1 MRISGAQDPN
11 STGRVGPLQ
20 HLLGQLELGAA
31 KGTAG
36 TMKSIPRLMRMIE
49 SNIPP
54 IGIIAS
60 GGLEPWMQSLAKPPQ
75 TVEEE
80 IQRSPFTK
88 AANTLVK
95 DVQEFYPRDR
105 ELSKDLIVG
114 SLLETVGGIVPTVAS
129 GLLGRLGKAANL
141 ASIAQSSTSAASGA
155 ADEANA
161 AGRPDLAQTAFGYAL
176 PAVAATQA
184 ALGVPERLLKIKP
197 GKGVMG
203 GVKSYAKG
211 TVSESGQEGLEQGWG
226 NFNASTLTGYDP
238 DREIT
243 EGVGTSM
250 ALGGLVGG
258 PVEFVG
264 DLNARLQPTEAQRL
278 SQQLANEIN
287 RSSLAPDGRVIPG
300 QENRWSLPA
309 EQGAPRL
316 GTFMD
321 GPTDRFQFNDVE
333 PDPNAPPYRRGP
345 ITDPSRLIDLNANPV
360 PPQFT
365 NPDPI
370 IDRWLR
376 EQYFRRQEGP
386 NPEKRT
392 IGQEIPVLPPA
403 GIPVTDREDVVIPF
417 RRRAQQQLLL
427 PETTGNGSTSV
438 VDEPYDPN
446 ASAAQFLMDMEAR
459 AKRKARIQDAQRR
472 QGVNELPTRDGPAE
486 PMPVAWPAGSGGPPT
501 RLSSNLP
508 LPRGPMFEE
517 DQNPQP
523 QPGSVIPQQPAT
535 VADGSRTPLP
545 EGAFSEDQ
553 GQPVKSKKPAAG
565 PAKPAGQVPAE
576 VQAAPAQVAPAPAA
590 KATARP
596 VAVAPPAP
604 AAPSQPEPNEKDE
617 PVTALGVK
625 PNAVYAKFRTS
636 KGSEYVMYGNGNTVR
651 LKKSPGKGQGQVQP
665 MMPVVFISEETF
677 TELMNTASPKV
688 RLSKPSVTPGKVV
701 QIRPT
706 SGSSDILGVAESDI
720 KFHIFD
726 FGGGSTAH
734 PVSLTPKP
742 GLHPYELSY
751 NGEDKSTHVGNSI
764 VQIEFAPPQSKG
776 AVTEQP
782 AAAAP
787 VLQTAT
793 TPEPKQPVKTKKV
806 SALRAITGQKPVGVP
821 LTRDQEL
828 GEDVVELDEEA
839 DLKSKETWKRLP
851 IEKTGKVQSDE
862 LTKEQIEWFAA
873 QGTPKENTAFGRLH
887 RFLTVDIQG
896 VVDAALSRFKGLP
909 SEAGPTITNGLWSA
923 AIDYMMKNGDFD
935 ISKGKF
941 NPARTAQFIAAK
953 VFRGYTSKKGQA
965 TQGSAS
971 LDQPSNEDP
980 DSSLGEIIKAQ
991 TLDPADEAQRTEAR
1005 QVLAGIL
1012 PKIHDAII
1020 SDLDSTDEMQAIGP
1034 VWNSLMSGKE
1044 VDLKSFRSPAVKDL
1058 IKSPAFRKKISLK
1071 IREAFFE
1078 MATSEEAEAAEFLH
1092 TLRHS
1097 ATDATGPAMT
1107 PDQIRA
1113 AAEQF
1118 IGGPLPENIRIVT
1131 DTESLT
1137 PDGKH
1142 WDGRFISGP
1151 DGWVIELNSAFLHSP
1166 QQVQSAL
1173 LHEGLHAVWGDPSV
1187 QKAWNQYRSAANPMP
1202 GYGVTE
1208 EEQIEEG
1215 VVSSIGDRWS
1225 SDRARSAWKKF
1236 TDAVW
1241 SAIKRVFGFNPPESE
1256 LAKDILVASAMM
1268 ALRGSETGVNG
1279 STVTRYSPWNQVFK
1293 NAEQVKEALGGIN
1306 LPQSNL
1312 NVIEGAAAL
1321 TGELIPESIF
1331 QKLEKM
1337 RTAVMPN
1344 GAVNHVARI
1353 AARALGFM
1361 RGYGQLTQFKGG
1373 DKDTDIAYRSVL
1385 EADRDIFDS
1394 IVDLYGKLTDARN
1407 KLDNA
1412 TKAMAKEPLFSS
1424 VASMTNAIAKNLSD
1438 GYRDYIAAERKLAG
1452 PLSTLN
1458 GQRVNALTQAS
1469 KLLRIVKHT
1478 QPEALKK
1485 AIENIADHMPAGITD
1500 EAHLHAWL
1508 LQEKATGFPS
1518 FAPAVAPGAA
1528 PVGGVQPM
1536 NDALWEIMMVGDPA
1550 NGVQP
1555 AILKS
1560 PALMG
1565 RLNDLR
1571 LIKKDKAAAEKV
1583 RDNFIALMKSL
1594 NQNLTPTTDKTT
1606 TKQFIREYSKWIAAH
1621 QAALTKATELNSDF
1635 KKAQDRVRGLMRAI
1649 QIAESVQS
1657 DPAYMATLRKAAEGL
1672 NQRARG
1678 IFTFGIHHSGQSK
1691 GKLDGT
1697 FGIMDPRNNT
1707 LRWLSFSP
1715 GKEEQARNIKLA
1727 EDLLA
1732 NINVFINDPLSP
1744 PGQVAV
1750 YKETIIPLL
1759 EGIWMADTAGQ
1770 MLQAQGN
1777 PSDLGWL
1784 VGAPF
1789 RAAGAVQHAAGNPIP
1804 GIAPRSIVFPA
1815 VGGAAGAMLLKWM
1828 GRTDIAANAIR
1839 NGNANVEFGDTRQR
1853 KLNMAAAE
1861 EHGFIEK
1868 TAGVYMGKDGVP
1880 ASEGIRKWSMLV
1892 LNPIFASAQNPGQ
1905 RPLKV
1910 GEYTPTGYKITK
1922 ADMEAAMAQK
1932 KYRDYVQGQVSSK
1945 KHYQIWQHP
1954 VGREVGSRDKKDGIM
1969 SPGYFREQ
1977 TEFGKKMSRAESVWS
1992 KMGFSK
1998 RFEAAALADM
2008 DQSKGGITTYDN
2020 EIDLLESNGTDF
2032 NLAVNGWWGTSN
2044 PEYWA
2049 GYKDKVQMQ
2058 VAREMSANPNPNHTF
2073 TTIEE
2078 FQDYFGERRAQIIN
2092 AQAGYDKTTVDAE
2105 KLNALD
2111 TLMADLRR
2119 SVMGVATEEPFENQ
2133 LGRDAEGTG
2142 KPAAEVMTAKSEL
2155 TTPRGRMVAHDSF
2168 YDYTITD
2175 DGQRM
2180 RFNAAVMIYFQK
2192 QELEVLRAVVAGLR
2206 IELDKMNADYAK
2218 KVYGGGARKQYLQDK
2233 AYRKEEMD
2241 RVKAGESITTRRN
2254 LAHVISM
2261 LEKIENGILN
2271 NMKEANLDD
2280 HHLLSFVRP
2289 VEAVL
2294 SVAKLL
2300 SLPVQYG
2307 NILSAAFL
2315 VPMKNAYTMNRGR
2328 YAVASALMAMGK
2340 GGVLLTKQLYR
2351 AAADLADSMGAGAA
2365 FKKNKKAWLGIAGVI
2380 NRAAMKRREQMEALQ
2395 NAGFA
2400 VPESWGQGWQR
2411 YITSLRLPETG
2422 GMVHPEGDITPV
2434 RNMVSAAARVLGI
2447 VPSAL
2452 AFMGGH
2458 MTGGGELI
2466 GVQVQDEMNRQVL
2479 EDLKPDIIRAFEA
2492 RAAVDPNWGDTT
2504 KPIKPFSPEELGL
2517 NDFRSLNELRRKFGS
2532 SGSIESIFM
2541 DFYKRAKAAGPNG
2554 LNEPL
2559 MSETL
2564 MRNVMFEM
2572 QKAGNII
2579 SDSGKADA
2587 FKRKGWAGATA
2598 AILSRFMPY
2607 PNQLLPWLN
2616 DAFKVDPRDE
2626 GMKKWMRSTMA
2637 LVGFM
2642 LSMAILFMMNLGGRQ
2657 TLTQMATG
2665 KVPTQSTLTSFMNDP
2680 SAGNA
2685 ARTLVAGGAG
2695 VAMPFFGDPLNR
2707 LLSGQAQRPG
2717 MDLAQIVPGIGA
2729 AAEMGDFVRKV
2740 AQTRSIG
2747 MNATDLTKRLFPVT
2761 EMALNRLPGIRE
2773 DLVLQNAGR
2782 AIRGAAPGDLELKSQ
2797 GGGNSRLTPMT
2808 PYIRRALRSAVAGD
2822 QEGFESQIGQ
2832 ATRIKMDMSNG
2843 RMDEKAARK
2852 AVMASVGGRNPIR
2865 LAVGRKLEP
2874 DEEARL
2880 VGGMTAAQSEAYRQA
2895 GDVFARVGQWGGGGA
2910 GRKQKTPRTSRKG
2923 RTRGLVRSKRT
2934 TRRTRRK
2941 RSRIGW

>member
-1 MRISGAQDPN
+1 MSVDPSVFRGDPSAPISDQELMMRISGAQDPN

-49 SNIPP
+49 STIPP

-105 ELSKDLIVG
+105 ELSKDMIAG
-114 SLLETVGGIVPTVAS
+114 TIPQTVGGLVPTIAA
-129 GLLGRLGKAANL
+129 GALGKLAKAGNL
-141 ASIAQSSTSAASGA
+141 LSIIQSSTSAASDVS
-155 ADEANA
+155 DEAIA
-161 AGRPDLAQTAFGYAL
+161 AGRPDLAQQAFGYAL

-184 ALGVPERLLKIKP
+184 ALGVPEKFFSVKASP
-197 GKGVMG
+197 GWRGLARSAVTG
-203 GVKSYAKG
+203 GASEG
-211 TVSESGQEGLEQGWG
+211 TQEGLEQGW
-226 NFNASTLTGYDP
+226 NNLNARFGAGYDP
-238 DREIT
+238 SRHPLANVLESAGI
-243 EGVGTSM
+243 G
-250 ALGGLVGG
+250 ALIGG
-258 PVEFVG
+258 PVNVVG
-264 DLNARLQPTEAQRL
+264 NLNARQQATQDLAGVLDGSPMYPTQGSRRPAP
-278 SQQLANEIN
+278 IN
-287 RSSLAPDGRVIPG
+287 RLELPEQQGTPQLGQMAAQPGDIP
-300 QENRWSLPA
+300 E
-309 EQGAPRL
+309 
-316 GTFMD
+316 
-321 GPTDRFQFNDVE
+321 FNTVE
-333 PDPNAPPYRRGP
+333 ADPNAPPYQRPP
-345 ITDPSRLIDLNANPV
+345 ITDPSRLISRHALPV

-376 EQYFRRQEGP
+376 EQYFRQQEGP
-386 NPEKRT
+386 SPEKRT

-403 GIPVTDREDVVIPF
+403 GIPVTDREDVVVPF

-427 PETTGNGSTSV
+427 PETAGNGSTSV

-472 QGVNELPTRDGPAE
+472 QGVNELPTRTGTAE
-486 PMPVAWPAGSGGPPT
+486 PMPMAWPAGSGGPPT

-508 LPRGPMFEE
+508 FPRGPMFSE

-535 VADGSRTPLP
+535 VADGIRTQPP
-545 EGAFSEDQ
+545 EGALSEDQ

-565 PAKPAGQVPAE
+565 PAQPTGQVPAE
-576 VQAAPAQVAPAPAA
+576 AQATPAQVAPAAP
-590 KATARP
+590 P

-604 AAPSQPEPNEKDE
+604 
-617 PVTALGVK
+617 
-625 PNAVYAKFRTS
+625 
-636 KGSEYVMYGNGNTVR
+636 
-651 LKKSPGKGQGQVQP
+651 
-665 MMPVVFISEETF
+665 
-677 TELMNTASPKV
+677 
-688 RLSKPSVTPGKVV
+688 
-701 QIRPT
+701 
-706 SGSSDILGVAESDI
+706 
-720 KFHIFD
+720 
-726 FGGGSTAH
+726 
-734 PVSLTPKP
+734 
-742 GLHPYELSY
+742 
-751 NGEDKSTHVGNSI
+751 
-764 VQIEFAPPQSKG
+764 
-776 AVTEQP
+776 
-782 AAAAP
+782 AAAP

-793 TPEPKQPVKTKKV
+793 TPAPKQPVKTKKV

-873 QGTPKENTAFGRLH
+873 QGTPEKDTAFGRLH

-909 SEAGPTITNGLWSA
+909 SEAGPRITNGLWSA

-941 NPARTAQFIAAK
+941 NPARTAQFIATK

-1012 PKIHDAII
+1012 PKIYDAII

-1044 VDLKSFRSPAVKDL
+1044 VDLKSFRSPTVKAL
-1058 IKSPAFRKKISLK
+1058 IKSPEFRKKISLK

-1078 MATSEEAEAAEFLH
+1078 MATAEEVEAAEFMH

-1306 LPQSNL
+1306 LPQDNL
-1312 NVIEGAAAL
+1312 KVIEGAAAL

-1394 IVDLYGKLTDARN
+1394 IVDLYGKLTNARN

-1594 NQNLTPTTDKTT
+1594 NQNLLPTTNKTT
-1606 TKQFIREYSKWIAAH
+1606 TKQFIREYSKWVATH

-1657 DPAYMATLRKAAEGL
+1657 DPAYMATLGKASEGL
-1672 NQRARG
+1672 SQRTRG
-1678 IFTFGIHHSGQSK
+1678 IMTFGIHHGGARK
-1691 GKLDGT
+1691 DTLNGT
-1697 FGIMDPRNNT
+1697 VGIKNPLNGEMVWMS
-1707 LRWLSFSP
+1707 LSP
-1715 GKEEQARNIKLA
+1715 GKDHQARNQQMA

-1732 NINVFINDPLSP
+1732 ATTIFVNDPLSP
-1744 PGQVAV
+1744 PGDVRV
-1750 YKETIIPLL
+1750 YRDTVIPML
-1759 EGIWMADTAGQ
+1759 EGTWLKAAAAQ
-1770 MLQAQGN
+1770 MLQAESN
-1777 PSDLGWL
+1777 PSGLGWL

-1789 RAAGAVQHAAGNPIP
+1789 RAAGSVQHAAGNPIP
-1804 GIAPRSIVFPA
+1804 GITPRSLVFPA
-1815 VGGAAGAMLLKWM
+1815 VGGSAGSLLMEWM
-1828 GRTDIAANAIR
+1828 ARTDIAANAIR
-1839 NGNANVEFGDTRQR
+1839 NAIANFEFGDTRQR

-1861 EHGFIEK
+1861 EHGFITK
-1868 TAGVYMGKDGVP
+1868 KAGVYMGKDGVP

-1922 ADMEAAMAQK
+1922 ADMDAAKTQK
-1932 KYRDYVQGQVSSK
+1932 KYRDYVQGQIGDS
-1945 KHYQIWQHP
+1945 KHYQMKKRPI
-1954 VGREVGSRDKKDGIM
+1954 GREVGSRNKNDAGTM
-1969 SPGYFREQ
+1969 SPGYFRKEV
-1977 TEFGKKMSRAESVWS
+1977 EYALKMARHMSDWARL
-1992 KMGFSK
+1992 FSN
-1998 RFEAAALADM
+1998 RFEDAAITDMQQSEAFGRTIYDAELALLA
-2008 DQSKGGITTYDN
+2008 
-2020 EIDLLESNGTDF
+2020 SNGFDF
-2032 NLAVNGWWGTSN
+2032 NLAVNGFWGTSN

-2058 VAREMSANPNPNHTF
+2058 VAREMSANPNLDHTF
-2073 TTIEE
+2073 ITIEE

-2111 TLMADLRR
+2111 TLIADIRR
-2119 SVMGVATEEPFENQ
+2119 SVMGASMDKPFDNQ
-2133 LGRDAEGTG
+2133 VGRDAEGTG
-2142 KPAAEVMTAKSEL
+2142 RPAAKVTSAKSEL
-2155 TTPRGRMVAHDSF
+2155 TTPRGRMVAFDSF
-2168 YDYTITD
+2168 YDYSITD

-2180 RFNAAVMIYFQK
+2180 RFNAAAMIYFQK
-2192 QELEVLRAVVAGLR
+2192 QEMEVLRAVKAGLR
-2206 IELDKMNADYAK
+2206 VELERMNQEYAKMVHGGGMWKQALQDRAYRKAELDK
-2218 KVYGGGARKQYLQDK
+2218 
-2233 AYRKEEMD
+2233 
-2241 RVKAGESITTRRN
+2241 VKAGELITTRFN

-2261 LEKIENGILN
+2261 LEKIENGIMN
-2271 NMKEANLDD
+2271 NLEEANLDD
-2280 HHLLSFVRP
+2280 HALLAFLRP
-2289 VEAVL
+2289 AEAVL

-2300 SLPVQYG
+2300 SGPVQFG
-2307 NILSAAFL
+2307 NILSAAYL
-2315 VPMKNAYTMNRGR
+2315 VPMGNAYTLNRGR
-2328 YAVASALMAMGK
+2328 YAIASSLLTMGK
-2340 GGVLLTKQLYR
+2340 GSALLAKQLYR
-2351 AAADLADSMGAGAA
+2351 AASDLADSMGMGAA
-2365 FKKNKKAWLGIAGVI
+2365 YKKNKKAWLGLAEVI
-2380 NRAAMKRREQMEALQ
+2380 HKSAMKRRAQMEYLQ
-2395 NAGFA
+2395 SAGFA
-2400 VPESWGQGWQR
+2400 VPESWGQGWER
-2411 YITSLRLPETG
+2411 FMTAIRLPETG
-2422 GMVHPEGDITPV
+2422 GMVHPEGDITPI
-2434 RNMVSAAARVLGI
+2434 RNVLSAAARLLGT
-2447 VPSAL
+2447 PFSAL

-2458 MTGGGELI
+2458 MTGGGEMV
-2466 GVQVQDEMNRQVL
+2466 GAMVQDDINAQIL
-2479 EDLKPDIIRAFEA
+2479 EDLKPDIIRAFEE
-2492 RAAVDPNWGDTT
+2492 RAKLNPNWGDTT
-2504 KPIKPFSPEELGL
+2504 KPIQPFLPEELGF
-2517 NDFRSLNELRRKFGS
+2517 NDARSLNALRQIFGS

-2541 DFYKRAKAAGPNG
+2541 DFYKRAKAAGSKG
-2554 LNEPL
+2554 INEPL
-2559 MSETL
+2559 MDEAL
-2564 MRNVMFEM
+2564 MRNVRFDM
-2572 QKAGNII
+2572 QKAGNVI

-2587 FKRKGWAGATA
+2587 LKRKGWAGASA
-2598 AILSRFMPY
+2598 AVLGRFMSY
-2607 PNQLLPWLN
+2607 PLQLLPWMN
-2616 DAFKVDPRDE
+2616 RIFKVDPRDD
-2626 GMKKWMRSTMA
+2626 GWKKGLRRLAA
-2637 LVGFM
+2637 LVVFM
-2642 LSMAILFMMNLGGRQ
+2642 VSLGLLSMLNLSGRQ
-2657 TLTQMATG
+2657 VLTQMATG

-2895 GDVFARVGQWGGGGA
+2895 GDVFAKVGQWGGGGT
-2910 GRKQKTPRTSRKG
+2910 GGKQKTPRTSRKG